1 MSAIWGFNHI
11 EDKHSLYRR
20 KDCVKKLCESLR
32 EGAKSIIDFDMK
44 KNFTVNK
51 KRIKNI
57 CGIRFLK
64 SLSKI

>member
-32 EGAKSIIDFDMK
+32 EGTKSIIDFDMK

-51 KRIKNI
+51 KRIKNH
-57 CGIRFLK
+57 L
-64 SLSKI
+64 

>member
-1 MSAIWGFNHI
+1 MSAIWGFNNI

-51 KRIKNI
+51 KRIKNH
-57 CGIRFLK
+57 L
-64 SLSKI
+64 